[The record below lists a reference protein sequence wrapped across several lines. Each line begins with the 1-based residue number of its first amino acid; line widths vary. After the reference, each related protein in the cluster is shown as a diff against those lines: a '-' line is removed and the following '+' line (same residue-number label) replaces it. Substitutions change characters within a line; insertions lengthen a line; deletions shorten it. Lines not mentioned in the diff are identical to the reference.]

1 MSAMW
6 LRRSAGIL
14 CSVLLVTL
22 PVRGGSQAGSDTSLV
37 IAHAVP
43 TVVASILGKGGLWVI
58 NGSSGRTE
66 GQLPTGKAT
75 NPSLPQ
81 QVTAGHVYFATVA
94 NGRVCSWSI
103 WQRYEASVAKDASFG
118 ELASLS
124 AFAVTTD
131 SRYFAFS
138 VERGPS
144 CDGPGAH
151 FVLEIAKP
159 SGQFVVSV
167 DTSSVSAM
175 AWIPGSDALTL
186 AEVNRKANSV
196 LLTIRNALSD
206 RSYNAAV
213 SVRCPASLARC
224 SQYAPA
230 YDTSGSLF
238 YVAVSQCTTAVCG
251 KQSYELVES
260 APIGM
265 VVLARTE
272 AVAGSEVWLAVNPA
286 GTQALFSVG
295 SHTYSW
301 SRSGVR
307 RLATS
312 LAQETW

>member
-81 QVTAGHVYFATVA
+81 QVTAGRVYFAAVA

-206 RSYNAAV
+206 RSYNSGGLRTMSSVASAV
-213 SVRCPASLARC
+213 
-224 SQYAPA
+224 
-230 YDTSGSLF
+230 F
-238 YVAVSQCTTAVCG
+238 AVC
-251 KQSYELVES
+251 
-260 APIGM
+260 A
-265 VVLARTE
+265 
-272 AVAGSEVWLAVNPA
+272 
-286 GTQALFSVG
+286 
-295 SHTYSW
+295 
-301 SRSGVR
+301 GVR
-307 RLATS
+307 YLWLLVLRGCITVHYGRVWKAVVRTS
-312 LAQETW
+312 RKRAHRDGCFGSD